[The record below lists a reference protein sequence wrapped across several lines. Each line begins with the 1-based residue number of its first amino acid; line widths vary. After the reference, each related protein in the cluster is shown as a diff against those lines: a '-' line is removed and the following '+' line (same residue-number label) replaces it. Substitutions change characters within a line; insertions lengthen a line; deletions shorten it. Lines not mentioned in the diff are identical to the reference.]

1 MIDFT
6 GDRSVCAGKD
16 RFVPYFLFPVAL
28 VSSHYEDISFGICC
42 AKHIYQYTILS
53 LTLWCKAHALL
64 MFRAIVL
71 IEMAL

>member
-1 MIDFT
+1 MVDFT

-42 AKHIYQYTILS
+42 AKHIYQYTID
-53 LTLWCKAHALL
+53 
-64 MFRAIVL
+64 V
-71 IEMAL
+71 